1 MLLFKRIQIYQVI
14 VFFLAGFAFASCKS
28 NYAIITIENMQHAK
42 DELSPDIQS
51 ITLMNRSMNN
61 QFANY
66 QEDSLQMYFYRNGYQ
81 LSKVVLDSM
90 AADTTI
96 RALAELMFE
105 SGRYD
110 VVIPVE
116 RNFSR
121 NLSYE
126 LLPDTLNRNQVS
138 EICSNF
144 NTDALMVLERFYVK
158 TMADFTEQRYTDS
171 NNGQVNS
178 FNATLDL
185 KYSAYFR
192 IYKPGAKTLV
202 KEIAVADTI
211 YWESDD
217 YTLERLF
224 GKLPSV
230 KKAIISAGIKAALD
244 VDSKLSPT
252 WISEKR
258 GYFLFNMKNDPGQQF
273 MSKNDYEQ
281 AEKYWSELAK
291 SNSKKVRS
299 KAEYNLALIS
309 ELNGD
314 LDKAI
319 EYGVKSYY
327 SQYRFQTETYLKRLE
342 ARKKAL
348 ENKN

>member
-1 MLLFKRIQIYQVI
+1 VI

>member
-1 MLLFKRIQIYQVI
+1 MLLFKRIRIYQVI

-171 NNGQVNS
+171 NNGPVNS

-185 KYSAYFR
+185 KYSAHFR

-244 VDSKLSPT
+244 VDSRLSPT

-258 GYFLFNMKNDPGQQF
+258 GYFLFNVKNDPGLQF

>member
-1 MLLFKRIQIYQVI
+1 MLLFKRIWIYKVI
-14 VFFLAGFAFASCKS
+14 VFSLVGFVLVSCKS

-42 DELSPDIQS
+42 DELSTDIQS
-51 ITLMNRSMNN
+51 ITLMNRSMNS

-66 QEDSLQMYFYRNGYQ
+66 REDSLQMYFYRNGYQ

-116 RNFSR
+116 RNFYR

-126 LLPDTLNRNQVS
+126 LLPDTLNNNQVS

-158 TMADFTEQRYTDS
+158 TMADFTEQRFTDS
-171 NNGQVNS
+171 SNGQVNS

-185 KYSAYFR
+185 KYSAHFR
-192 IYKPGAKTLV
+192 IYKPGIKALV

-217 YTLERLF
+217 YSLERLF

-230 KKAIISAGIKAALD
+230 KQAIISAGIKAALD

-252 WISEKR
+252 WLSEKR
-258 GYFLFNMKNDPGQQF
+258 GYFLFSLKNDKGQQF
-273 MSKNDYEQ
+273 MTKNEFDQ
-281 AEKYWSELAK
+281 AAKYWAELAK
-291 SNSKKVRS
+291 SDNKKIRS
-299 KAEYNLALIS
+299 KAEYNMALIS

-314 LDKAI
+314 IDKAI
-319 EYGVKSYY
+319 EYGLKSYY
-327 SQYRFQTETYLKRLE
+327 SQYRFQTETYLKKLE
-342 ARKKAL
+342 ALKKAM